1 MNQKKINLLK
11 SVAIVA
17 FLMCCA
23 LGSEAQSSAVMNRNG
38 KDVVVPDRVLNF
50 KPVIIGEDGTQHTV
64 GDLKVIPMGVLSPK
78 EQEAALDKDLMTK
91 MKEMYGPGEKAM
103 AEFKKAKAL
112 RLKQEENSNRAK

>member
-103 AEFKKAKAL
+103 A
-112 RLKQEENSNRAK
+112 